1 MDSLRVSEC
10 KVPRNKTALREAGL
24 RQGALPVLLPRLPE
38 LPNFHYPLGDAFQ
51 LRAVQL
57 ENTVVKKIKPG
68 EDPNPFKFRRHTQI
82 FICDLACLEV

>member
-82 FICDLACLEV
+82 FL